1 MKARTGLFFAAA
13 LAAALL
19 QIGFLAWM
27 IQARADI
34 LRHGWEVRLK
44 VEPVDPRDLLR
55 GDYVRL
61 GYGISVLPK
70 TLFSTPPAGTLA
82 EGAIVLVDVQADEKG
97 LFQPVAMHLPQ
108 GAPPPDEKSVRLR
121 GALRSGLSPATDR
134 VRLRY
139 GIERFYLPEGEGRAI
154 EADMRKRSFYVIAA
168 VSAAGQAQI
177 KAFQDGDTTL
187 YQEPLY

>member
-1 MKARTGLFFAAA
+1 MKARTGLFAAA
-13 LAAALL
+13 LVAALL

-34 LRHGWEVRLK
+34 LRNGREVRLK

-61 GYGISVLPK
+61 GYAISVIPK
-70 TLFSTPPAGTLA
+70 TLFSTPPAGALA
-82 EGAIVLVDVQADEKG
+82 EGAIVLVDVLADEKG
-97 LFQPVAMHLPQ
+97 LFQPVAAHLSEN
-108 GAPPPDEKSVRLR
+108 APPQRVASVRLR
-121 GALRSGLSPATDR
+121 GTLASSSPLSADT

-154 EADMRKRSFYVIAA
+154 EADMRERSFHVIAA
-168 VSAAGQAQI
+168 VSDAGQAQI
-177 KAFQDGDTTL
+177 KAFLDGDTIL
-187 YQEPLY
+187 YEEPFY